1 MRALLL
7 LCFNNSRI
15 QGEVLLPVKR
25 TLSPGPAELAL
36 SATKKLTIEERLQR
50 SQKGFTKVATR
61 SQQGWRSVAVQNQK
75 RPVF

>member
-1 MRALLL
+1 MRALHL

-15 QGEVLLPVKR
+15 QGEDLLPVKR

-36 SATKKLTIEERLQR
+36 THLKNDNRREVAEVAESFY
-50 SQKGFTKVATR
+50 KGSNKVAARLAKGSRTK
-61 SQQGWRSVAVQNQK
+61 QT